1 MKNSWKSI
9 RAISK
14 ITLIAILIMITL
26 KAPIAYAIENNLS
39 NMPIAST
46 QPIAKNEVT
55 IGNDDNGAKS
65 PEKDNGDQ
73 NVDKSPSIEE
83 ATVLGEFNK
92 SEAGVGYFKDISIA
106 LIGENLTDDH
116 FLTPEG
122 LHWSDKTTV
131 ELIKGS
137 EVGDYDFS
145 AFPQESPSKVI
156 KAYTINNG
164 DSGRITN
171 VGKTKSG
178 IDLDLIWT
186 VTGSDQD
193 DWMANSGYGN
203 NGIKG
208 LGFIGEQFFPGAK
221 GNSITVLYNKASN
234 LGLHYKIVRHG
245 TTEEQPV
252 IISFISTDI
261 DSAQGVDTDLANIV
275 ELIPEGS
282 NLVKKDGIIYDS
294 TQGVV
299 NLNGSGDLPRGGYL
313 GAGFLSSFDYIFY
326 SPAPERVND
335 SYYYPIA
342 VRYDIFGSSLQA
354 KLLTKINQ
362 HITVHYI
369 DKTGKDIK
377 PKEYYKGFTDESYT
391 LKSLV
396 IPKYKLI
403 DITKDESDV
412 HHPVVKFIY
421 SPEYEIKFKFV
432 DENGKSLSS
441 ERKYTFLDGKE
452 INYIPIEING
462 YESPSEYKGIITKD
476 TEHAFVYKKVKVA
489 TASNSRTL
497 TTDNKKRK
505 STAPQKPETRHIESK
520 KEKEVRDPFLINTNM
535 SKDEKK
541 QFLDYI
547 KEIAHQA
554 KEKYGNDKNKIN
566 HAIANAIAYPV
577 YRNDLLQSNVN
588 DFGNKPSVKNYN
600 DVEDLLTK
608 IYKYDKYRIDF
619 PHLATTI
626 ASAEDSGKGKS
637 IIKWIAGLSIGNL
650 WGNSPKDNF
659 FQQNSL
665 TGDLLS
671 NIDDKDEKSD
681 IDAIIFHYHPDFK
694 DLTFDEA
701 IIKYYHMENLDVER
715 ERLYKEVLELQAGK
729 GVTGEEQELLN
740 IFSAIASFG
749 GLGLIIFTLL
759 KKGRKELKEFMESP
773 SKYGSAILAGIG
785 SGAKLFAKDPL
796 KFIGTKVLGPI
807 SNLLADSISLGGR
820 IINILGKKLYY
831 NAFEPIVKFV
841 NKNVIQPIN
850 KNIVKPIFKH
860 VVKPVLSF
868 AEKKILKPVVQKV
881 IKPTIKFVN
890 KKIIQ
895 PIKNKIIK
903 PVVKFVGNKIV
914 KPVIKKVIKP
924 AAKYVH
930 KNIIKPAY
938 NKVVKPVYNKVVR
951 PVVQPIYRK
960 VVKPVAKY
968 VHRNIVKPVTKF
980 VKNKIA
986 KPIGKFFKKLWR

>member
-1 MKNSWKSI
+1 M
-9 RAISK
+9 
-14 ITLIAILIMITL
+14 
-26 KAPIAYAIENNLS
+26 
-39 NMPIAST
+39 
-46 QPIAKNEVT
+46 
-55 IGNDDNGAKS
+55 
-65 PEKDNGDQ
+65 
-73 NVDKSPSIEE
+73 
-83 ATVLGEFNK
+83 
-92 SEAGVGYFKDISIA
+92 
-106 LIGENLTDDH
+106 
-116 FLTPEG
+116 
-122 LHWSDKTTV
+122 
-131 ELIKGS
+131 
-137 EVGDYDFS
+137 
-145 AFPQESPSKVI
+145 
-156 KAYTINNG
+156 
-164 DSGRITN
+164 
-171 VGKTKSG
+171 
-178 IDLDLIWT
+178 
-186 VTGSDQD
+186 
-193 DWMANSGYGN
+193 
-203 NGIKG
+203 
-208 LGFIGEQFFPGAK
+208 
-221 GNSITVLYNKASN
+221 
-234 LGLHYKIVRHG
+234 
-245 TTEEQPV
+245 
-252 IISFISTDI
+252 
-261 DSAQGVDTDLANIV
+261 
-275 ELIPEGS
+275 
-282 NLVKKDGIIYDS
+282 
-294 TQGVV
+294 
-299 NLNGSGDLPRGGYL
+299 
-313 GAGFLSSFDYIFY
+313 
-326 SPAPERVND
+326 
-335 SYYYPIA
+335 
-342 VRYDIFGSSLQA
+342 
-354 KLLTKINQ
+354 
-362 HITVHYI
+362 
-369 DKTGKDIK
+369 
-377 PKEYYKGFTDESYT
+377 
-391 LKSLV
+391 
-396 IPKYKLI
+396 
-403 DITKDESDV
+403 
-412 HHPVVKFIY
+412 
-421 SPEYEIKFKFV
+421 
-432 DENGKSLSS
+432 
-441 ERKYTFLDGKE
+441 
-452 INYIPIEING
+452 
-462 YESPSEYKGIITKD
+462 
-476 TEHAFVYKKVKVA
+476 YKKVKVA

-930 KNIIKPAY
+930 KI
-938 NKVVKPVYNKVVR
+938 
-951 PVVQPIYRK
+951 
-960 VVKPVAKY
+960 
-968 VHRNIVKPVTKF
+968 
-980 VKNKIA
+980 
-986 KPIGKFFKKLWR
+986 